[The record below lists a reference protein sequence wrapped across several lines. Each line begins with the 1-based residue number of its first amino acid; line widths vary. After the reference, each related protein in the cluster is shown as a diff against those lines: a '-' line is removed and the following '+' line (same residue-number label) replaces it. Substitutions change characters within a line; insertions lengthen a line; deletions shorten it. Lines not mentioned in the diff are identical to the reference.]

1 MLDLEPIKKRLGAF
15 APGKWRMGGPNVGT
29 TLEDGVANV
38 EFLMNAPGDIRKLVA
53 EVERLREFEEVV
65 PNMPEVSPEVQREF
79 ERWSAWDNRG
89 DVGPFRE

>member
-1 MLDLEPIKKRLGAF
+1 MLDLEPIKRRLVAF
-15 APGKWRMGGPNVGT
+15 APSRIGEPKM